1 MSWLLNVFR
10 FVASGAVTYYQRMI
24 PGSVM
29 HNASSSNQAQ
39 VPGGAF
45 VDGA

>member
-10 FVASGAVTYYQRMI
+10 FVAGGVTTYYQRQI
-24 PGSVM
+24 PGSVVL
-29 HNASSSNQAQ
+29 NDSSSNQAQ